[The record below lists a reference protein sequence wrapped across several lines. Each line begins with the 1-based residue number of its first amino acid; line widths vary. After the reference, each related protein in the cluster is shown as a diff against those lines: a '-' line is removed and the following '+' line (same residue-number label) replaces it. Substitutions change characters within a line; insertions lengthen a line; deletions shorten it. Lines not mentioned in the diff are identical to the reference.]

1 MPVSRSSLARTLL
14 LGAAIAG
21 CGSAPDGTAPGQ
33 SPATGEPT
41 ASASGARERDLQR
54 VRAALEAN
62 HPDPFLGEAAAFDG
76 RIDVLRARAGGLDDD
91 AFMVELMR
99 LLAGRVGDGHTG
111 LIPFAQADAGL
122 TAWPLA
128 LYAFDEGL
136 YVVDARPPH
145 EDAVGARVV
154 AIGGRPV
161 DDVAAAVA
169 PLVSADNEWTVRAR
183 LPGYLVV
190 PAVLRGLGLF
200 DPAEAALTL
209 EDRAGAT
216 LELTPDEIPIDDF
229 RRWRGLFDPL
239 VPPALPPDGDGPL
252 TLRNR
257 DEHFWSAPAGDA
269 LYVGYNQVQG
279 ETAGGETIF
288 ELAGRIREALADG
301 EVRRVVVDV
310 RHNPGGE
317 NGSYP
322 PLLEVLRELATDR
335 PGSVVVLIGRSTF
348 SAAGNFIT
356 ELAATPGVRF
366 VGEPSG
372 GAPNMYG
379 DATLEQL
386 PESGFI
392 VHLATRRWEFA
403 PGDDAAA
410 IAPDVAVPVR
420 WADYAAGGDP
430 ALDAALG
437 LE

>member
-1 MPVSRSSLARTLL
+1 VPVSRSGLARALL
-14 LGAAIAG
+14 LAAALAG
-21 CGSAPDGTAPGQ
+21 CGSAADGTAPGR
-33 SPATGEPT
+33 SAATGGPD
-41 ASASGARERDLQR
+41 ASAFGARERDLQHL
-54 VRAALEAN
+54 RAVLETS
-62 HPDPFLGEAAAFDG
+62 HPDPFLGDAAAFDA
-76 RIDVLRARAGGLDDD
+76 RIDALRARAGGLDD

-99 LLAGRVGDGHTG
+99 LLAGRAGDGHTG

-136 YVVDARPPH
+136 YVVGARRPH
-145 EDAVGARVV
+145 EDLVGARIV
-154 AIGGRPV
+154 AIGDRPV
-161 DDVAAAVA
+161 DDIAAAVA

-190 PAVLRGLGLF
+190 PAVLRGLGLL
-200 DPAEAALTL
+200 DATAAALTL
-209 EDRAGAT
+209 ENRDGVT
-216 LELTPDEIPIDDF
+216 TELTPDEIPIDEF

-239 VPPALPPDGDGPL
+239 VPPALPPDDDGPL
-252 TLRNR
+252 SLRNR
-257 DEHFWSAPAGDA
+257 TEHFWSEPAGDA

-288 ELAGRIREALADG
+288 GLAGRIREAFAGG
-301 EVRRVVVDV
+301 EVGKVVVDV

-322 PLLEVLRELATDR
+322 PLLEVLRELATER

-366 VGEPSG
+366 IGEPSG

-379 DATLEQL
+379 DATLEPL
-386 PESGFI
+386 PESGFVI
-392 VHLATRRWEFA
+392 HVATRRWDFA
-403 PGDDAAA
+403 PGDDAVA
-410 IAPDVAVPVR
+410 IAPDVAIPVR
-420 WADYAAGGDP
+420 WADYAAGIDP
-430 ALDAALG
+430 ALDAALA